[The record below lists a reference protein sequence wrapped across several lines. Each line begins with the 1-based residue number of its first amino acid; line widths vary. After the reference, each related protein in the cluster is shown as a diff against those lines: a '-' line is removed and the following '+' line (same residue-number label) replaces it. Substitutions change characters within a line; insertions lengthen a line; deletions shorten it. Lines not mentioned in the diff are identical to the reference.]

1 MEIKNNT
8 HSILKLKS
16 IIVKDFSFDRQLIFD
31 SNVLPKITLTKKIET
46 NDDIDS
52 YVTLTIKLI
61 ADAAYSLS
69 LSIVGI
75 FSVSDEDAKKI
86 NISKEVLLEKNA
98 ISILFPY
105 LRSQI
110 TLLTSQPSF
119 QPIVLPPININAL
132 FDDNHN

>member
-16 IIVKDFSFDRQLIFD
+16 IIVKEFSFDRQLIFD
-31 SNVLPKITLTKKIET
+31 SNILPKITLTKKIET
-46 NDDIDS
+46 NDDVDS
-52 YVTLTIKLI
+52 YVTLAIKLI

-75 FSVSDEDAKKI
+75 FSVSDEDEKKI
-86 NISKEVLLEKNA
+86 DISKEVLLEKNA

-132 FDDNHN
+132 FDDNNN